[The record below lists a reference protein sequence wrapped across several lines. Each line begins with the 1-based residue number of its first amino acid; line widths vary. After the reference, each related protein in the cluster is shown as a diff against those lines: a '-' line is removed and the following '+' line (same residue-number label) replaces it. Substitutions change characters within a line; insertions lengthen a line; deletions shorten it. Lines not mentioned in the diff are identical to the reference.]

1 MSYIDSAKDR
11 FGVQS
16 ICKVLQFA
24 PSTYY
29 AAKSATPSKR
39 AQRDEE
45 LKGKIARVHA
55 ENFSVY
61 GAEKLSHAMRR
72 EGTVL
77 ARCTVERLMRELGL
91 KGARR
96 GRGFVRTTV
105 ADDAADRP
113 SDLLK
118 RDFSAKAP
126 NRLWVADLTYVRT
139 RQGWAYTSFVV
150 DVFARMIVGWRVS
163 SSLHAEIA
171 TDALEQ
177 AIASRVPVPGQLTH
191 HSDRLSPPNTSAS
204 ATRAN

>member
-11 FGVQS
+11 FGVQP

-29 AAKSATPSKR
+29 AVKSATPSKR

-61 GAEKLSHAMRR
+61 GAEKLWHAMGR

-105 ADDAADRP
+105 ADDIADRP
-113 SDLLK
+113 SDLVK

-126 NRLWVADLTYVRT
+126 NRLWVADL
-139 RQGWAYTSFVV
+139 
-150 DVFARMIVGWRVS
+150 
-163 SSLHAEIA
+163 
-171 TDALEQ
+171 
-177 AIASRVPVPGQLTH
+177 
-191 HSDRLSPPNTSAS
+191 
-204 ATRAN
+204 